1 MQIKLTDKA
10 VKQKNPPAMEL
21 WDQAL
26 PGFGLRIGAKR
37 RTYFAMARVD
47 GKQVRHRI
55 GTTDEHSLADARELA
70 RGWLRNP
77 SSKAMQEAAASAAEQ
92 EAQHTKAGTFGAVA
106 QRYLDRPRVKD
117 KTLRTRS
124 QIERRLKTDVPKDWN
139 DRDITSITRAEIR
152 QLFEKKAKA
161 SPVSANRLLALLKTI
176 FFYALEQD
184 IIDANPAQRIKP
196 IDETPRD
203 RVLEEHEIR
212 SLWNGLEHDQATIDP
227 LLRVCLRLLLATGV
241 RRSEALFATWDEF
254 NFTPGKEAWRIPGE
268 RAKNGHAVV
277 VPLSGAA
284 LLLLDEAAEMASPDT
299 DHVFVNRIG
308 QPYAA
313 HSLTQAMRKSL
324 KVCGLADKPAVP
336 HDLRRTFASNIAQL
350 GFSREVLKRL
360 LNHLEGDVTDI
371 YDRHR
376 YDEEARRAMC
386 AWAGRLQELIGKK
399 QPKTNVVSI
408 HGAA

>member
-10 VKQKNPPAMEL
+10 VKQKSPPAMEL

-70 RGWLRNP
+70 RAWLRNP
-77 SSKAMQEAAASAAEQ
+77 TSKGMQEAAASAAEQ

-139 DRDITSITRAEIR
+139 DRNITSITRAEIR
-152 QLFEKKAKA
+152 QLFEEKAKA
-161 SPVSANRLLALLKTI
+161 SPVSANRLLGLLKTI

-184 IIDANPAQRIKP
+184 IIDSNPAQRIKP
-196 IDETPRD
+196 IDETQRD
-203 RVLEEHEIR
+203 RVLQKHEIR
-212 SLWNGLEHDQATIDP
+212 TFWNGLAHDEATIDSM
-227 LLRVCLRLLLATGV
+227 LRICLRLLLATGV

-254 NFTPGKEAWRIPGE
+254 NFTPGKEVWRIPGE
-268 RAKNGHAVV
+268 RTKNRHAMT
-277 VPLSGAA
+277 VPLNDVA
-284 LLLLDEAAEMASPDT
+284 LALLDEAAGIAPPDT
-299 DHVFVNRIG
+299 DCVFVNRIG
-308 QPYAA
+308 EPYAA

-324 KVCGLADKPAVP
+324 KVCEIADNPAVP

-360 LNHLEGDVTDI
+360 LNHREGDVTDI

-376 YDEEARRAMC
+376 YDEEARIAMRA
-386 AWAGRLQELIGKK
+386 WNDRLQESIGTK
-399 QPKTNVVSI
+399 PPETNVVSI